1 MSSAPRHRR
10 SQPAAVPLAVAVAGA
25 AGAAVV
31 GLVLLTGGPG
41 DPQPGDRSAARHQ
54 KPDVVLVEPAGGSTP
69 GPAPST
75 ATPFDETPTSSAPP
89 SIAST
94 RAARSAI
101 RSAGS
106 EGSAGSADS
115 GGSAG
120 RATPTSRAPSA
131 AVSGGRAHPTHPPHP
146 PHPTQAATDPPRP

>member
-69 GPAPST
+69 GAAPST
-75 ATPFDETPTSSAPP
+75 TTPFDETPTSSAPP

-94 RAARSAI
+94 RAARSGI
-101 RSAGS
+101 RSAGNG
-106 EGSAGSADS
+106 GSVDSA
-115 GGSAG
+115 GSAG
-120 RATPTSRAPSA
+120 RAATPSSRASSA
-131 AVSGGRAHPTHPPHP
+131 AASSGRAHPTHPPHP

>member
-69 GPAPST
+69 GAAPRT
-75 ATPFDETPTSSAPP
+75 ATRFDETPTSSAPP

-101 RSAGS
+101 RSAVSGGS
-106 EGSAGSADS
+106 V
-115 GGSAG
+115 GSAG
-120 RATPTSRAPSA
+120 RAATPSSRAPSA
-131 AVSGGRAHPTHPPHP
+131 PASTGRTHPTHPPHP
-146 PHPTQAATDPPRP
+146 PHPTQAASDPPRP